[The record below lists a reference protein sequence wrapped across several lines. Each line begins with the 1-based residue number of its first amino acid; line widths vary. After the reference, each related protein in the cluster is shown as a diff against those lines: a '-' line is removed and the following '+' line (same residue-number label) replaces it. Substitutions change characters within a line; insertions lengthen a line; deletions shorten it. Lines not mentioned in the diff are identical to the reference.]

1 MGISWD
7 EEMPPTYEDV
17 PESPPGYGSAD
28 RNDGAWGGAEILDY
42 HGPAIEYHELERLPS
57 TDPNA
62 PPVYR
67 EREPSLL
74 DLNQDSSSSA
84 PRRLGGFTNEDLE
97 AEEHPH
103 YRRRSSQN
111 SEGSQQQPEMDYA
124 EGEAGTARP

>member
-42 HGPAIEYHELERLPS
+42 NGPAIEYHELERLPS
-57 TDPNA
+57 ADPHA
-62 PPVYR
+62 PPIYR

-74 DLNQDSSSSA
+74 DLDNDGGPSA
-84 PRRLGGFTNEDLE
+84 PRRFGGFTNEELE
-97 AEEHPH
+97 EEHPQ
-103 YRRRSSQN
+103 YRRRSSEN
-111 SEGSQQQPEMDYA
+111 NESAQQQPAVDYA
-124 EGEAGTARP
+124 EGEAGRAGS